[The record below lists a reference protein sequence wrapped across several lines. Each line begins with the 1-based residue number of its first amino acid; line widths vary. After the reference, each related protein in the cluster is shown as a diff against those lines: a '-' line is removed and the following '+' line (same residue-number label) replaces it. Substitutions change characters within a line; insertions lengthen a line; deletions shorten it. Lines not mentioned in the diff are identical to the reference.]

1 MTILDLI
8 LCILCAYRLTQL
20 VVHDVISMP
29 VTDWLSGLHPKL
41 EEFLCCPHCVGF
53 WVSVLTVGVMIGAN
67 YWQPLIY
74 GVWAF
79 AVAGAISIIEHATGW
94 LGRSLT

>member
-1 MTILDLI
+1 MTAVDLI

-53 WVSVLTVGVMIGAN
+53 WMAVATVAASC
-67 YWQPLIY
+67 WQPLRY
-74 GVWAF
+74 GIWAF

>member
-1 MTILDLI
+1 MTPLDLI

-20 VVHDVISMP
+20 VVYDLIAEP

-53 WVSVLTVGVMIGAN
+53 WMAVATVGAFC
-67 YWQPLIY
+67 WQPLRY
-74 GVWAF
+74 GIWAF
-79 AVAGAISIIEHATGW
+79 AIAGGVSIIEHATGW
-94 LGRSLT
+94 LEGRLT